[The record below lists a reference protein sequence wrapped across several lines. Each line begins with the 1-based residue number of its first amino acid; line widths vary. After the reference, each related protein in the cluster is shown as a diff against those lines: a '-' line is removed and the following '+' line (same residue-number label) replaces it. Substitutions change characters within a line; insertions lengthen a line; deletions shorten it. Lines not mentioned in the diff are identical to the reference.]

1 MTTIDLGKIK
11 INWRGTYN
19 NGTAYAIDDAVE
31 YADGGVTSSF
41 ICTAA
46 STGNAPS
53 SSGTVHGSW
62 DYLAKGA
69 AGSPLTQRGDILR
82 RGASADERLAKGTSG
97 QVLTMGSDDPA
108 WAAAA
113 SGTVKKYYF
122 YQDNSAYTTTSTTWA
137 DSNFATAAYVPT
149 ASSGTSLL
157 LFFDFKVYCGA
168 GTATYEAKPR
178 HRFPLRVQRKI
189 DSGSWGDILAFNS
202 DAAGGGAILGI
213 DFSNSDTDMIGLHGY
228 SSMVVKDNPNTTGS
242 VYYKVQMR
250 AGLSGMSTTLSGGG
264 KSILTLLEVE
274 D

>member
-1 MTTIDLGKIK
+1 MATIDLGKIK

-31 YADGGVTSSF
+31 YADGGITSSF

-82 RGASADERLAKGTSG
+82 RGASADERLAKGTQG
-97 QVLTMGSDDPA
+97 HVLTMGADDPA

-113 SGTVKKYYF
+113 SGTVKKYFY
-122 YQDNSAYTTTSTTWA
+122 YQDTSAFYTSSSDWQDT
-137 DSNFATAAYVPT
+137 NFESGAFAPT

-157 LFFDFKVYCGA
+157 LQFDLCVFCNA
-168 GTATYEAKPR
+168 GTATYEGKPR
-178 HRFPLRVQRKI
+178 HRFPAKILRKI
-189 DSGSWGDILAFNS
+189 DSGDWEAIKTYGT
-202 DAAGGGAILGI
+202 DAAGGGYLYGI
-213 DFSNSDTDMIGLHGY
+213 DFNNSDTDMIGMTGY
-228 SSMVVKDNPNTTGS
+228 STITLKDNPASTGDIK
-242 VYYKVQMR
+242 YKIQIKR
-250 AGLSGMSTTLSGGG
+250 GLTGMDSALSRGGY
-264 KSILTLLEVE
+264 SYFTIMEVE